1 MLLFLKLLRLI
12 FIGFFGISVVAG
24 ITALAGYLYFAPSL
38 PSVAT
43 LKDVELQVPLKV
55 YSQDKKLIAVY
66 GEKRRQPLHFEA
78 FPKQIINAFLAAEDD
93 RFFQH
98 PGVDYQGLI
107 RAAISVLATGEKR
120 QGGSTIT
127 MQLAR
132 NFFLGNERTYVRKIR
147 EILLALRI
155 EGQLSKN
162 EIIELYLNKIYLGNR
177 AYGVGAAADVYYGV
191 DVQQLN
197 IAQIAMIAGLP
208 KAPSTYNP
216 IINPERALIRRNYV
230 LDRMRI
236 LRFISQ
242 EEFQSARE
250 TEVTASRH
258 YPRVEVNA
266 PYIGEMAR
274 AFMVETYGA
283 DAYNKGLN
291 VYTTIDSELQLRA
304 QNALVNGLIAY
315 DQRHGYRGPETHIEL
330 EYDENQ
336 EINTAKL
343 DEALSNVYEL
353 GGLYPAVVIK
363 VEAKKLALYVS
374 SQQIAS
380 LSLEQAKWAKPYKSV
395 DSVGDEP
402 TEFSTIFKA
411 GDIIRVT
418 QADDGKWSLSQIP
431 EVSGAFVAIDPQ
443 NGKVSA
449 LVGGF
454 DYNHSKFNRVIQAK
468 RQPGSSFKP
477 FIYSAALDS
486 GYTPASII
494 NDAPVVFEDAALED
508 TWRPQNY
515 SGKFFGPTRLRDALT
530 KSRNMVS
537 IRLMKEIGRRHALQ
551 HVTKFGFEQE
561 QLPHDLTLALGSGV
575 VTPLELATGYAVF
588 ANGGYYIEP
597 YLVESIE
604 DAKDGTIF
612 QSSPLMVCE
621 EDCLAL
627 QKQLT
632 EDAVELFTKDDTS
645 SVTNPSN
652 QSSNGDL
659 DENELIQS
667 EQNTIRTANRVLADT
682 NAYQIVSMMQDVISR
697 GTGKKA
703 NVIRRNDLAGKT
715 GTTNDQHDAWFSGFN
730 GDIVATS
737 WVGFDQHR
745 PLGRREVGGIA
756 ALPIWIEFMQAAL
769 EGKAENTLPQPEGMV
784 TLRIDPKTGLLVDQ
798 NSSRGIKETFREEFM
813 PTLSAESESHITYQ
827 QSGSEATEVE
837 AEIPEQLF

>member
-1 MLLFLKLLRLI
+1 MLLFLKLLRLV
-12 FIGFFGISVVAG
+12 FIGFFGISVVVG
-24 ITALAGYLYFAPSL
+24 IIALGGYLYFAPSL
-38 PSVAT
+38 PSVET

-55 YSQDKKLIAVY
+55 YSQDRKLIAVY
-66 GEKRRQPLHFEA
+66 GEKRRQPLQFDA

-107 RAAISVLATGEKR
+107 RAAISVLVTGEKR

-155 EGQLSKN
+155 EGQLNKN

-177 AYGVGAAADVYYGV
+177 AYGVGAAADVYYGL

-230 LDRMRI
+230 LDRMRE
-236 LRFISQ
+236 LRFIDQ
-242 EEFQSARE
+242 EEYQIAID
-250 TEVTASRH
+250 TAVTASRH

-274 AFMVETYGA
+274 AHIVKIYGTE
-283 DAYNKGLN
+283 AYNKGLN
-291 VYTTIDSELQLRA
+291 VYTTIDSKLQLSA
-304 QNALVNGLIAY
+304 QNALVNGLTAY
-315 DQRHGYRGPETHIEL
+315 DRRHGYRGPEAHIEI
-330 EYDENQ
+330 EFDAQN
-336 EINTAKL
+336 EINTDQL
-343 DEALSNVYEL
+343 DETLSDLHEL
-353 GGLYPAVVIK
+353 GGIYPAIITK
-363 VEAKKLALYVS
+363 VEAKKVAIYLS
-374 SQQIAS
+374 SQQVAS
-380 LSLEQAKWAKPYKSV
+380 LDIEQAKWAKAYKNV
-395 DSVGDEP
+395 DSIGEEP
-402 TEFSTIFKA
+402 TDFNTIFKV
-411 GDIIRVT
+411 GDVIRVT
-418 QADDGKWSLSQIP
+418 QTKEGKWSLSQIP
-431 EVSGAFVAIDPQ
+431 EVSGAFVALDPQ
-443 NGKVSA
+443 NGKITA

-537 IRLMKEIGRRHALQ
+537 IRLLKEIGRRHALQ
-551 HVTKFGFEQE
+551 HVTKFGFKRE

-597 YLVESIE
+597 YLIESIE
-604 DAKDGTIF
+604 DANEEIIF

-621 EDCLAL
+621 EDCIAL
-627 QKQLT
+627 QEQLAK
-632 EDAVELFTKDDTS
+632 DATELFTEQDS
-645 SVTNPSN
+645 SPSSKSPN
-652 QSSNGDL
+652 TV
-659 DENELIQS
+659 DENAIKQS
-667 EQNTIRTANRVLADT
+667 ELNSIRIANRVLSDT

-697 GTGKKA
+697 GTGRKA
-703 NVIRRNDLAGKT
+703 REIGRSDLAGKT

-737 WVGFDQHR
+737 WVGFDQHK
-745 PLGRREVGGIA
+745 PLGRREAGGIA

-769 EGKAENTLPQPEGMV
+769 EGKAENTLSQPDGMV
-784 TLRIDPKTGLLVDQ
+784 TLRIDPATGLLVDQ
-798 NSSRGIKETFREEFM
+798 DSGRGIEETFREEFV
-813 PTLSAESESHITYQ
+813 PTLSADSESQITFKHTDTDT
-827 QSGSEATEVE
+827 TEVE